1 MKFRK
6 FRLHNAADATAGG
19 GAATLMTDGA
29 QTTPAAESTATTT
42 APAATAPAADAAK
55 PDAAATQQ
63 TSTDNPADSTA
74 EKKDEAADKPAE
86 KAAPEKYEFKAPD
99 GVTLDAEVLGEFEG
113 IARELKLPQEEAQ
126 KLADVGVKLS
136 QKWATQQAQALQDA
150 SAQWAAEVTADKE
163 IGGDKLPEN
172 LAVAKKALETFG
184 SPALGKLLND
194 SRLGNHPEVIR
205 FMVKAGKVL
214 AEDRIV
220 TGGAGPTATQ
230 STAKALYPNQS

>member
-1 MKFRK
+1 
-6 FRLHNAADATAGG
+6 
-19 GAATLMTDGA
+19 MTDGA